1 MMTDSFP
8 RELGFMKEC
17 SWDKSGK
24 VDGLIPDC
32 RTLIDRVKSCINNK
46 NNELPILLHSLFKTF
61 QWLSL
66 TLWIKSQIL
75 TRPLMYTLHDLDAGY
90 CSDSHTGLYIL
101 SMSNRI
107 PIPLQVL
114 CVCHYLCLVQSFPIY
129 SLGFLSPCF
138 YFAQVSPDLIII
150 LNSPI

>member
-66 TLWIKSQIL
+66 TLWMRSQIL
-75 TRPLMYTLHDLDAGY
+75 TRPLMYALHDLDAGY
-90 CSDSHTGLYIL
+90 CSDRHTGLYIL
-101 SMSNRI
+101 SMSNEYQYHCKFFVFAI
-107 PIPLQVL
+107 I
-114 CVCHYLCLVQSFPIY
+114 SAWY
-129 SLGFLSPCF
+129 SLSPYILLAFSLPVF
-138 YFAQVSPDLIII
+138 YFSQVSPDLIII